1 MRYSSTISLTLA
13 MGWVVNS
20 TPRPLYPRERP
31 GTHRIGGW
39 VGPRVGLEGWGKSRP
54 PTTGIRSPNRRA
66 RSQSLYRLSY
76 PVSRLNRKQD
86 IELVKNISDLNPMSV
101 RTKWQPK
108 NIWRDKVM
116 NGLLKNLKV
125 RSWS

>member
-1 MRYSSTISLTLA
+1 
-13 MGWVVNS
+13 
-20 TPRPLYPRERP
+20 
-31 GTHRIGGW
+31 